1 VIRLENISVRRG
13 SARILDG
20 VTLDVGSE
28 PLALVGPS
36 GSGKSTLLR
45 TIAGLEMPTEGKLSV
60 AGRVVSQAG
69 RILVPAEDR
78 NVAMVFQ
85 DLALWPHLSVR
96 GNLELGLR
104 ARGLPRAARD
114 HRIRTLLASVDL
126 TDKAARHPHELSG
139 GERQRVA
146 IARALVLDPV
156 ALLLD
161 EPLTS
166 LDVMTRDDISSLLAR
181 LFSERALPVIHVTHE
196 PRDVA
201 RLAQRIVVLEN
212 GRISQQGSLGDLD
225 RAPATAFVRAFLRA
239 LE

>member
-1 VIRLENISVRRG
+1 VIRLEHVSVRRG
-13 SARILDG
+13 SARALDG
-20 VTLDVGSE
+20 VTLEVGRE
-28 PLALVGPS
+28 AVAIVGPS

-45 TIAGLEMPTEGKLSV
+45 TIAGLETPEEGTLSL

-69 RILVPAEDR
+69 RTLVPAEAR

-96 GNLELGLR
+96 GNLELGLK
-104 ARGLPRAARD
+104 AHGLPRAVRD
-114 HRIRTLLASVDL
+114 ERIRSLLESVDL
-126 TDKAARHPHELSG
+126 NDKAGRRPHELSG

-146 IARALVLDPV
+146 MARALVLDPV

-166 LDVMTRDDISSLLAR
+166 LDVVTKDEIASLLGR
-181 LFSERALPVIHVTHE
+181 LFTERALPVIHVTHE

-201 RLAQRIVVLEN
+201 RLAERIVVLEN
-212 GRISQQGSLGDLD
+212 ARITQQGSLADLD
-225 RAPATAFVRAFLRA
+225 RAPATPFVRAFLHA